1 VAVGTE
7 AEAKAAEAW
16 VEAEREAVARAVKE
30 AEEREAAAMEVAE
43 AQEAAT
49 TEVAEA
55 LEAAAMEARMEA
67 ARSVAGGGECA
78 ADVGHFG
85 GGWQERTA
93 ERRIKFIWS
102 ESHGR
107 FVQPSRTRVQYQ
119 VVQLKENSEPN
130 TNTSD
135 DGAR

>member
-1 VAVGTE
+1 MAAVGTE

-30 AEEREAAAMEVAE
+30 VEEREAAAMEVAE

-49 TEVAEA
+49 T
-55 LEAAAMEARMEA
+55 EARMEA

-135 DGAR
+135 DGVR